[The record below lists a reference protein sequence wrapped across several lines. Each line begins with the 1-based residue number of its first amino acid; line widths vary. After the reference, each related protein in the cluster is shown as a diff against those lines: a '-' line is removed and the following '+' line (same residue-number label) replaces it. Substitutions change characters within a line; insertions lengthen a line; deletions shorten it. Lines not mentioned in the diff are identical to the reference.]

1 MTTTISALNWITIPL
16 WDKIGLSGFTHA
28 RGIFQFLLDDET
40 MFIGFAAGLNA
51 NLGNRIVAY
60 RSPKG
65 TGRNHHAGRLIY
77 EQRAELKLQIAI
89 LDLPEEQIALL
100 ANELIKEIQPPW
112 RVPMEMHRV

>member
-1 MTTTISALNWITIPL
+1 MTTTKAALNWVTIPL
-16 WDKIGLSGFTHA
+16 WHEISLSGFTHL

-65 TGRNHHAGRLIY
+65 TGRNHHAGG
-77 EQRAELKLQIAI
+77 
-89 LDLPEEQIALL
+89 
-100 ANELIKEIQPPW
+100 
-112 RVPMEMHRV
+112 